1 MNFWLCLE
9 SGLAELYHD
18 LVGESYAH
26 GTYKHFVVRDP
37 KQRDIY
43 VAKVRDRIVH
53 QLMAE
58 YLEHKFGA
66 GFYSHSYAAQ
76 RGKGVSAARTYALK
90 IIRRLNNRHQVWI
103 GKLDVRKY
111 FYNIDHGILVQMLSR
126 KIKDVKIMNLCRKI
140 IKSFGISGK
149 GLPLGNLT
157 SQWFANIYLHELDF
171 YAKHVLKIKYYL
183 RYNDDMILASDNKW
197 GLCADVGQIR
207 QFVNERLL
215 LNIPTEKVAIA
226 ALPKPVD
233 ILGLCSNGSF
243 CWWRKSTVKKAQK
256 NLGEKM
262 VMHESNALDVAS
274 SYYGLGVAFNH
285 LDIIY

>member
-26 GTYKHFVVRDP
+26 GAYKHFVVRDT

-43 VAKVRDRIVH
+43 VAKVRDRIAH

-58 YLEHKFGA
+58 YLEYKFGV
-66 GFYSHSYAAQ
+66 GFYNHSYAAQ

-90 IIRRLNNRHQVWI
+90 IIRRLNNRHPVWI

-111 FYNIDHGILVQMLSR
+111 FSNIDHDILIQLLSR

-171 YAKHVLKIKYYL
+171 YAKHVLKIKYYM
-183 RYNDDMILASDNKW
+183 RYNDDIAVFGANEK
-197 GLCADVGQIR
+197 DVKRWVAEIR
-207 QFVNERLL
+207 KFTTEILL
-215 LNIPTEKVAIA
+215 LNIPDNKISVTR
-226 ALPKPVD
+226 LPKAID
-233 ILGLCSNGSF
+233 LLGLCTNGDSLWF
-243 CWWRKSTVKKAQK
+243 RRAMVKKARK
-256 NLGEKM
+256 NLL
-262 VMHESNALDVAS
+262 ESVINFSQTSTDVAS
-274 SYYGLGVAFNH
+274 SYYGLGITDFNI
-285 LDIIY
+285 LEII